1 MHFSFPFSVA
11 ICWAKS
17 LFKQY
22 SELETAFTTDLGI
35 KAHKLVMFAKYQT
48 SDVCLISNNTFDIYL
63 LNIKLVMFAKYQTI
77 LSSY

>member
-48 SDVCLISNNTFDIYL
+48 SDIC
-63 LNIKLVMFAKYQTI
+63 
-77 LSSY
+77 

>member
-1 MHFSFPFSVA
+1 MEEENNKSAQFQMCFSFPFSIA
-11 ICWAKS
+11 ICWTKS

-35 KAHKLVMFAKYQT
+35 KAHKL
-48 SDVCLISNNTFDIYL
+48 
-63 LNIKLVMFAKYQTI
+63 MFAKYQTI